1 MEKNNLEE
9 EKKNLEKRLKEIK
22 EEQRK
27 NATKKIKSRLLHN
40 SSKKEKEEIPTSEAN
55 YYTYSNQKDN
65 RHKNNNVSLSL
76 VFVITIIV
84 AVLSGLIGAA
94 IVLKFNTVTTTTN
107 GVTTSSVK
115 LDETNTISESVDKVY
130 DAVVVVEGYSKNE
143 LISTG
148 TGFVYKKDNGKAY
161 IMTNHHVVSD
171 CDSVK
176 LLFTNGDEIDAELE
190 GSDTYSDIAVLSVK
204 DSDEIK
210 AAIMGDSSKTEV
222 GDTVF
227 TVGSPE
233 GADYAGTVTKGI
245 LSGKDRLVAVALTN
259 STTSDYYMKV
269 LQTDAAINPGNSGGP
284 ICNINGEVIGITNM
298 KLVDATVEGMGFA
311 IPIEDALYYAAILEK
326 GENIERPYFGISMLD
341 ITDSYYLWQNGIN
354 IPEKV
359 TEGVVVIKASK
370 NSPADKEKKKKGDI
384 IIKLADEDISS
395 LAEFRYELYKHKV
408 GEKVSV
414 TYIRDNKEK
423 ETEVTLEKNND

>member
-1 MEKNNLEE
+1 
-9 EKKNLEKRLKEIK
+9 
-22 EEQRK
+22 
-27 NATKKIKSRLLHN
+27 
-40 SSKKEKEEIPTSEAN
+40 
-55 YYTYSNQKDN
+55 
-65 RHKNNNVSLSL
+65 
-76 VFVITIIV
+76 
-84 AVLSGLIGAA
+84 
-94 IVLKFNTVTTTTN
+94 
-107 GVTTSSVK
+107 
-115 LDETNTISESVDKVY
+115 
-130 DAVVVVEGYSKNE
+130 
-143 LISTG
+143 
-148 TGFVYKKDNGKAY
+148 
-161 IMTNHHVVSD
+161 
-171 CDSVK
+171 
-176 LLFTNGDEIDAELE
+176 
-190 GSDTYSDIAVLSVK
+190 
-204 DSDEIK
+204 
-210 AAIMGDSSKTEV
+210 
-222 GDTVF
+222 
-227 TVGSPE
+227 
-233 GADYAGTVTKGI
+233 
-245 LSGKDRLVAVALTN
+245 
-259 STTSDYYMKV
+259 MKV

-359 TEGVVVIKASK
+359 TEGVVVIEASK
-370 NSPADKEKKKKGDI
+370 NSPADKAGLKKGDI